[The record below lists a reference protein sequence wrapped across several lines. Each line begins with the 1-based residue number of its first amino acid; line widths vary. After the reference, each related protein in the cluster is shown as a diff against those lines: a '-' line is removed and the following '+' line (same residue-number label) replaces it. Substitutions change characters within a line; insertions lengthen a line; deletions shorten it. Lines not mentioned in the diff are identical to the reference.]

1 MNRMKMFIDNKRGF
15 TLLEIMVVV
24 LILGI
29 LTVGLRYPLI

>member
-1 MNRMKMFIDNKRGF
+1 MFIDNKRGF